1 MKIINSEGQLPQHL
15 GAVDIRL
22 ALLEIQELKRECREW
37 ARQLEQKD
45 KRIAELEKQI
55 EYAGIGCA
63 EMIKLLDEAMRI
75 FSLYVNVPEV
85 AELRARWEKLK
96 AETSKESNQCA

>member
-1 MKIINSEGQLPQHL
+1 MKIINSQGQLPQHL

-22 ALLEIQELKRECREW
+22 ANAEIARLEH
-37 ARQLEQKD
+37 
-45 KRIAELEKQI
+45 RI
-55 EYAGIGCA
+55 YAMTG
-63 EMIKLLDEAMRI
+63 LLDEAMRI

-96 AETSKESNQCA
+96 GETSKESNQCA